1 MAFALRKCI
10 SPMRHR
16 QIFVFT
22 RNTLQNLSTMKADVN
37 SKVPSEDSKTPS
49 GDAELMISNSCTKR
63 LQEISENGKTFLRIT
78 VEGGGC
84 SGFQYKFDLDSKLKS
99 DDVVFGEGSAKVVV
113 DNLSLEYCSGA
124 TVDYHTEL
132 IRSGFRILANPQAE
146 HGCSCGSSF
155 SIKLD

>member
-1 MAFALRKCI
+1 
-10 SPMRHR
+10 
-16 QIFVFT
+16 
-22 RNTLQNLSTMKADVN
+22 MKADVTLN
-37 SKVPSEDSKTPS
+37 VPSEDTKPS
-49 GDAELMISNSCTKR
+49 LGDAGLVISDSCIKR

-84 SGFQYKFDLDSKLKS
+84 SGFQYKFDLDSKLKN
-99 DDVVFGEGSAKVVV
+99 DDVVFGEGNAKVVI

-124 TVDYHTEL
+124 TVDYHMEL